1 MSILTLWP
9 FLMLGHGKITVHDME
24 EFQFVRLVRLAI
36 KEVVMEMQFE
46 QAGDVQPKIIRVE
59 AFDGDTFGI
68 TLDSGHT
75 ILLEL
80 GDRIHEPA
88 FSALIQSGDFCK
100 PYTDGENL
108 CWPGGMS
115 LTLKEILG
123 MLLSQGNAK
132 QNQYKEVF
140 E

>member
-1 MSILTLWP
+1 MKMWSEPTATESP
-9 FLMLGHGKITVHDME
+9 G
-24 EFQFVRLVRLAI
+24 
-36 KEVVMEMQFE
+36 
-46 QAGDVQPKIIRVE
+46 IIRVE

-88 FSALIQSGDFCK
+88 FAALIASGDFCK

-123 MLLSQGNAK
+123 MLLSQSNIR
-132 QNQYKEVF
+132 QNQNNCKE